1 MAYGNVKNE
10 KKEHGSLLNL
20 LKKHFSKDEDDMEEM
35 DEDLGQVMKP
45 MPVKK
50 RARLG
55 RQEKAYEADDEPYD
69 PDYDSD
75 PDMDLPVDMLEDGEY
90 DDEDDE
96 EDDEFADDEP
106 EEQFSKPSKEQ
117 RKRMSIVAIGK
128 KFSKPR
134 KEM

>member
-1 MAYGNVKNE
+1 MSKNE
-10 KKEHGSLLNL
+10 KKQSGSLLDL
-20 LKKHFSKDEDDMEEM
+20 LKKHFSKDGDEVEEM
-35 DEDLGQVMKP
+35 DEELGEVMKP
-45 MPVKK
+45 MSIKR
-50 RARLG
+50 RARQG
-55 RQEKAYEADDEPYD
+55 RQERAYEADDEPFD

-90 DDEDDE
+90 DDEDSDE